1 MSLSEK
7 FDVMLKTMDW
17 QRQALTTKTPQLKSV
32 RENLYVEKKKKSKDK
47 ELKKD
52 HKKHKKDGK
61 GRITLSKCSKNFPFV
76 FYIYL
81 ISGIEK
87 SSKVLIIVLL
97 LYGVYHVRCRY

>member
-32 RENLYVEKKKKSKDK
+32 RENLYVEKKKQKSKDK
-47 ELKKD
+47 EVKKD

-61 GRITLSKCSKNFPFV
+61 GRITLSKCWRNKC
-76 FYIYL
+76 
-81 ISGIEK
+81 ISF
-87 SSKVLIIVLL
+87 LL
-97 LYGVYHVRCRY
+97 KLR

>member
-7 FDVMLKTMDW
+7 FDVILRTMDW
-17 QRQALTTKTPQLKSV
+17 QRQALAPKTPQLKSV

-61 GRITLSKCSKNFPFV
+61 GRITLSKCSVKFPFMY
-76 FYIYL
+76 FRSFL
-81 ISGIEK
+81 
-87 SSKVLIIVLL
+87 SSEV
-97 LYGVYHVRCRY
+97 

>member
-17 QRQALTTKTPQLKSV
+17 HRQLTTKTPQLRPV
-32 RENLYVEKKKKSKDK
+32 RETVHVENKKKKSRDK

-61 GRITLSKCSKNFPFV
+61 GRITLSK
-76 FYIYL
+76 
-81 ISGIEK
+81 
-87 SSKVLIIVLL
+87 
-97 LYGVYHVRCRY
+97 